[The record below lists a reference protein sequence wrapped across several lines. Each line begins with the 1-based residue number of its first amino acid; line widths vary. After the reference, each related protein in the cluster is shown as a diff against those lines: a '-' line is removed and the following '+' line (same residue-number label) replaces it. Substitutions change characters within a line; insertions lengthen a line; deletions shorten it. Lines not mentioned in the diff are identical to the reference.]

1 MIMTTQPHAEQLQTS
16 ATPATQR
23 LRVSLV
29 QADLRW
35 EDPTENCRLLSE
47 QLDAAGLVASAV
59 AGPEGHNAVTDLI
72 VLPEMF
78 ATGFT
83 MNSRQMAEPM
93 ATSSSVA
100 WLKQQAVTR
109 GCVMTGSVAIL
120 DGEECYNRMLW
131 ATPDG
136 QVTHYDKRH
145 LFRMAGEH
153 ERYGMGHERVIVELG
168 GFRIQ
173 LSVCYDLRFP
183 TWLRQ
188 RPVIGGVSEAEAAT
202 DSAFE
207 YDLLLCVAN
216 WPGVRRHPWRTL
228 LQARAIENL
237 AYVVGVNRV
246 GDDANGLHYTGDSM
260 VCDFKGEPI
269 LDPVPD
275 QPFIE
280 TVTLERAALDEF
292 RTKFPAWMDADHFI
306 LEA

>member
-1 MIMTTQPHAEQLQTS
+1 MTTQPQATS
-16 ATPATQR
+16 SQANAGDASRGAR

-35 EDPTENCRLLSE
+35 EDPAENCRLLGE
-47 QLDAAGLVASAV
+47 QLDAAGLVMGAD
-59 AGPEGHNAVTDLI
+59 GRNAATDLI

-83 MNSRQMAEPM
+83 MNSREMAQPM
-93 ATSSSVA
+93 ESSKSVD
-100 WLKQQAVTR
+100 WLKAQAITR
-109 GCVMTGSVAIL
+109 GCVMTGSIAVL
-120 DGEECYNRMLW
+120 DDGECYNRMLW

-136 QVTHYDKRH
+136 EVTHYDKRH

-153 ERYGMGHERVIVELG
+153 ERYGMGYERVLVELN

-188 RPVIGGVSEAEAAT
+188 RPVIGGVSAAETAA

-269 LDPVPD
+269 LDPAPD

-280 TVTLERAALDEF
+280 TVTLERGALDEF
-292 RTKFPAWMDADHFI
+292 RTKFPAWMDADHFT